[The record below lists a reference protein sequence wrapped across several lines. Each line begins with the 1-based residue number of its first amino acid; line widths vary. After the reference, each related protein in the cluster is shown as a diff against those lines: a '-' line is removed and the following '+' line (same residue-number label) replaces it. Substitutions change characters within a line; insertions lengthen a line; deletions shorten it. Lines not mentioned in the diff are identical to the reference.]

1 MDQRILRL
9 LIQEKLAD
17 GRLPH
22 DPFPSIRSRQGN
34 RETCDGCDGI
44 VTRAQMLMEILD
56 ARGCRV
62 QVHLACYYLWI
73 AERQAYGREPSARLP
88 ARSGFRAP
96 GARLGRPWAPVAPA
110 TRPAPGTMTRDSR
123 ERGDPTGWR

>member
-1 MDQRILRL
+1 MDQPILRL
-9 LIQEKLAD
+9 LIQDKLAD

-34 RETCDGCDGI
+34 RETCDGCEGT

-62 QVHLACYYLWI
+62 QVHLSCYYLWV
-73 AERQAYGREPSARLP
+73 AERQAYGREPGARLP

-96 GARLGRPWAPVAPA
+96 GARLGRPWAPTASA
-110 TRPAPGTMTRDSR
+110 TRPARPA
-123 ERGDPTGWR
+123 P